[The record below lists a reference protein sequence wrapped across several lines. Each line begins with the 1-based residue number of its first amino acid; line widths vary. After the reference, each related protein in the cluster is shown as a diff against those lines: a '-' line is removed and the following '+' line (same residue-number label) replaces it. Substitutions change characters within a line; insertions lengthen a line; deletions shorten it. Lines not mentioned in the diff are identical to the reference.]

1 MLKVLFAVVTFVLI
15 VGGLPYKKFA
25 KILSSQIKIKF
36 IMFLRS
42 STFCFIAG
50 RSHNDFMFVDSAR

>member
-1 MLKVLFAVVTFVLI
+1 MEDPSVKGSLCCCDVRV

-36 IMFLRS
+36 IMFLMS
-42 STFCFIAG
+42 STICFIAG
-50 RSHNDFMFVDSAR
+50 RSHYDFYVR